1 MCVICDIFFCDVF
14 VWVVVVMICFCDVID
29 LVCVVMF
36 VVRRLE
42 EDIVVEDIVVIF
54 VGKVF
59 IVVVC
64 FLLVFVVWIV
74 KDIGN
79 VNIV

>member
-1 MCVICDIFFCDVF
+1 MCVICDIFICDVF
-14 VWVVVVMICFCDVID
+14 VWVMVVMICFCDVIGI
-29 LVCVVMF
+29 VCVVMF

-42 EDIVVEDIVVIF
+42 EDIVVEDIVDVF

-64 FLLVFVVWIV
+64 FLLVFVVWV
-74 KDIGN
+74 
-79 VNIV
+79 VRR

>member
-1 MCVICDIFFCDVF
+1 
-14 VWVVVVMICFCDVID
+14 MICFCDVID
-29 LVCVVMF
+29 LVCVVMV

-42 EDIVVEDIVVIF
+42 EDIVVEDIVDVF

-64 FLLVFVVWIV
+64 FLLVFVVWVIRR
-74 KDIGN
+74 
-79 VNIV
+79 